1 MTGWIIFFA
10 LLAGIYVF
18 IILNYLKGWRSLPG
32 WEIPPAFAPQTRVSV
47 LIPARNEALHIA
59 RCLESVLNQTYPA
72 SLFEVIVLDDHSE
85 DDTFHIVEEIS
96 RRQPQVKILRLADF
110 VKSGETQSF
119 KKKALEIGIGQASGE
134 LIVTTDADCIAPPE
148 WLMLLVSLFEKNNP
162 VFIAAPLGFHKGKN
176 LLQRFQSLDMLGMM
190 AVTGAG
196 IHHRLNYLCN
206 GANLAYPKV
215 VFQQVNGF
223 EGIDKLASGDDM
235 LLLQKIAGRYP
246 ERIEFL
252 KNRRATVLTT
262 AMPDVRSFFSQRL
275 RWASKSASYSDRRV
289 TLILGLVF
297 FLLLG
302 YYCELPFF
310 SVPGMAGRRFCR
322 WIISGKRTDRLFFS
336 AGNDCLFQAER
347 FDEKLHFVTIFAPCL
362 HLHRRPAGQPHQE
375 LFLERQAGEM
385 RAE

>member
-297 FLLLG
+297 F
-302 YYCELPFF
+302 YCWAIIASFLF
-310 SVPGMAGRRFCR
+310 SVCLEWQAAVFAGGLFLVKGLTDYFFLREMTAYFRRKDLMKSFISSQFLHLAYISIVGLLANLIKSYSWKGRRV
-322 WIISGKRTDRLFFS
+322 K
-336 AGNDCLFQAER
+336 
-347 FDEKLHFVTIFAPCL
+347 
-362 HLHRRPAGQPHQE
+362 
-375 LFLERQAGEM
+375 
-385 RAE
+385 